1 MMPLTDIFK
10 NKLLLQKTFH
20 TNEDSMN
27 DWAFWHFEQVIKE
40 ANGIIEDEE
49 KSRRKDEES
58 QKSQMPNMP
67 NTSSMMNGM
76 SGMMNKFKK

>member
-20 TNEDSMN
+20 TNEESMDN
-27 DWAFWHFEQVIKE
+27 YGFWHFEEVIKI
-40 ANGIIEDEE
+40 ANDSIEDEN

-58 QKSQMPNMP
+58 QKAQMPNM
-67 NTSSMMNGM
+67 NTNSMMSGM
-76 SGMMNKFKK
+76 SSMMNKFKK

>member
-10 NKLLLQKTFH
+10 NKLLLQKAFH
-20 TNEDSMN
+20 TNEESMN
-27 DWAFWHFEQVIKE
+27 DWGFWQFEQNIIE
-40 ANGIIEDEE
+40 ANKIIEDED
-49 KSRRKDEES
+49 KSRRKDEET
-58 QKSQMPNMP
+58 QKAQMPNM